1 MRQLYS
7 LLLWLALPLIL
18 TRLLWR
24 SRRQVA
30 YRQRLG
36 ERLSWTPAPRADL
49 WCHAVSVGEVQAAAP
64 LLAHLLA
71 VNPDLRILVTTTTP
85 TGAARVRA
93 LFGEQVQHR
102 YLPFDLPQLMQR
114 FVAQVQPQRVLVL
127 ETEIWPNLLAVCAE
141 REVPVL
147 LINARLS
154 ARSARG
160 YARLGGFTRATLAQ
174 FHLVAAQ
181 TAADAERFIALGADP
196 ARVAVMGNL
205 KFDQRVPADLPA
217 QAATLRAMWG
227 GAERPVWVAASTHD
241 GEETVL
247 IAAQQLLRAVLPTAL
262 LVLVPRH
269 PERFERVAAL
279 VAQQNMPLVRRST
292 RAEVVTATAVL
303 LGDSMGELPLFLA
316 ASDVAFIGGSLVAV
330 GGHNPLEAAAVAV
343 PVLVGPHTFN
353 FAAITAD
360 LVAAGAARR
369 VTDAATVAAEL
380 TRWLTDATQR
390 TAAGECGRA
399 VVAQQRGALARF
411 LELNQLSVASCYMRT
426 DN

>member
-85 TGAARVRA
+85 TGAARVLA
-93 LFGEQVQHR
+93 LFGEQVLHR

-160 YARLGGFTRATLAQ
+160 YARLGSFTSATLAQ
-174 FHLVAAQ
+174 FHLIAAQ

-205 KFDQRVPADLPA
+205 KFDQCVPADLPA

-227 GAERPVWVAASTHD
+227 GAERPVWVAASTHE
-241 GEETVL
+241 GEETV
-247 IAAQQLLRAVLPTAL
+247 IVAAHQLLRAQVPTAL

-269 PERFERVAAL
+269 PERFERVATL

-292 RAEVVTATAVL
+292 REEVATTTAVL
-303 LGDSMGELPLFLA
+303 LGDSMGEVPLFLA

-353 FAAITAD
+353 FAAMTAD
-360 LVAAGAARR
+360 LLALGAARR
-369 VTDAATVAAEL
+369 VTDAATLAATLAE
-380 TRWLTDATQR
+380 WLTDTGLR
-390 TAAGECGRA
+390 TAAGTAGLA
-399 VVAQQRGALARF
+399 LVAQQRGAVLRVVALMDDFGIRF
-411 LELNQLSVASCYMRT
+411 
-426 DN
+426 